1 MLTSERHRTILN
13 ILNTRGSVTVT
24 ELSGILN
31 TSESTIRRDLNTLD
45 KAGKL
50 SKVFGGAV
58 SIKPT
63 EGVTEQAVPT
73 REILMSDEKNSI
85 ARYAAALI
93 NDDDFIYIDSGTT
106 TSRMIDFIEN
116 TKAIFI
122 TNGIIHAQKLL
133 SKGLNAYI
141 TGGKIKAVTAAV
153 IGSEGIKS
161 IENYNFTK
169 AFMGT
174 NGIDVQAGFT
184 TPDIEEGLIKEKAI
198 EKSYISFVLADHSKF
213 RKVFPI
219 TFAPIKKCC
228 IITDRLLC
236 SEFSD
241 KTIISPVV
249 KCQEENK

>member
-1 MLTSERHRTILN
+1 MLASERYRTILN
-13 ILNTRGSVTVT
+13 ILSSRGSATVT
-24 ELSGILN
+24 ELSQILK

-45 KAGKL
+45 GSGKL
-50 SKVFGGAV
+50 NKVFGGAV

-63 EGVTEQAVPT
+63 EGVAEQAVPT

-85 ARYAAALI
+85 AKYAAALI

-116 TKAIFI
+116 TKAIFV

-141 TGGKIKAVTAAV
+141 IGGKIKAVTAAV
-153 IGSEGIKS
+153 IGSGGIRS

-174 NGIDVQAGFT
+174 NGIDIQAGFT
-184 TPDIEEGLIKEKAI
+184 TPDIEEGRIKEKAI

-219 TFAPIKKCC
+219 TFAPLKKCC

-241 KTIISPVV
+241 KTVIREVIS
-249 KCQEENK
+249 

>member
-13 ILNTRGSVTVT
+13 ILNSRGSVTVT

-45 KAGKL
+45 EAGKL

-63 EGVTEQAVPT
+63 QGVAEQAVPT

-85 ARYAAALI
+85 AKYAAALI

-106 TSRMIDFIEN
+106 TARMIDFIEN
-116 TKAIFI
+116 TKAIFV

-153 IGSEGIKS
+153 IGSGGIKS

-184 TPDIEEGLIKEKAI
+184 TPDIEEGRIKEKAI

-219 TFAPIKKCC
+219 TFAPLKKCC

-241 KTIISPVV
+241 KTVIREVIS
-249 KCQEENK
+249 

>member
-13 ILNTRGSVTVT
+13 ILNSRGSVTVT

-45 KAGKL
+45 EAGKL

-63 EGVTEQAVPT
+63 QGVAEQAVPT

-85 ARYAAALI
+85 AKYAAALI

-106 TSRMIDFIEN
+106 TARMIDFIEN
-116 TKAIFI
+116 TKAIFV

-153 IGSEGIKS
+153 IGSGGIKS

-184 TPDIEEGLIKEKAI
+184 TPDIEEGRIKEKAI

-219 TFAPIKKCC
+219 TFAPLKKCC

-241 KTIISPVV
+241 KTVIREVIL
-249 KCQEENK
+249 